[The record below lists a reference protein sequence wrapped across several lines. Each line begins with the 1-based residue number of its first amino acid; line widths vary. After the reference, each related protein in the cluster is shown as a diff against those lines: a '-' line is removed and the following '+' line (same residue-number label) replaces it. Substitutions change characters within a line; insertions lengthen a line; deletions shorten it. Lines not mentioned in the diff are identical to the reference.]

1 MYMENWGVFAWQTQH
16 LFHNVPEF
24 IMFKYETFAKWQI
37 WRKNI
42 LAHIRE

>member
-1 MYMENWGVFAWQTQH
+1 MENRVVFAWQTQN

-24 IMFKYETFAKWQI
+24 IMFKYEMFVSWQI
-37 WRKNI
+37 WRKKV